1 MKNKVKKLLLLMWIL
16 LICCILSS
24 CEKEKKKVTI
34 TVIHSWGGTEADH
47 VAMRQI
53 YEQFQNENP
62 DINLRLISMP
72 TRNETLRKVEDMI
85 MVGDTPDIIA
95 FSGMGENSIYNF
107 MVENNMALDIQPY
120 LEEDSEFDRDI
131 SETNKKYWKTK
142 AGNLYTVVD
151 VLSLSGG
158 YWYNEEILE
167 KSGIK
172 ELPSTWDEFISMCTQ
187 INNRAEKESTEVKP
201 LKPSAEGYL
210 YFMDHMLL
218 NRTDTINDV
227 RHDSF
232 IDVLKKMESIYQFST
247 FENMSYSY
255 RDETELF
262 NEGRLAIYV
271 NGVWAAPMISE
282 NIHAKYA
289 LLPTN
294 DGISMSCE
302 SASLGYV
309 LGKSGSRE
317 REDASVRF
325 LKYMLSKK
333 VQIQI
338 LEQTEQFPANPNI
351 SLEKYKDEKKRM
363 YQAVKTVLDANRK
376 IEIPDNVWSASQ
388 KEYFT
393 DSLVYVQRSCLCTEK
408 ATHHS
413 AYKRY
418 AQPDNA
424 FQHHTCRHTA
434 CRTCGLRASHS
445 HVEGRKSKRPQL
457 VAVR

>member
-1 MKNKVKKLLLLMWIL
+1 MKNKVKKLLLLIWIL

-34 TVIHSWGGTEADH
+34 TVIHSWGGTETDH

-120 LEEDSEFDRDI
+120 LEEDSEFDRDV
-131 SETNKKYWKTK
+131 SETNKKYWTTG
-142 AGNLYTVVD
+142 AGDLYTVVD

-167 KSGIK
+167 KAGIK
-172 ELPSTWDEFISMCTQ
+172 QLPETWNEFIDMCDR
-187 INNRAEKESTEVKP
+187 INEWSKEESTEVKP
-201 LKPSAEGYL
+201 LRPSAEGYL
-210 YFMDHMLL
+210 YFMDHMLFSEKDSVSEISDEDFV
-218 NRTDTINDV
+218 DT
-227 RHDSF
+227 
-232 IDVLKKMESIYQFST
+232 LKKMESIYHFSK
-247 FENMSYSY
+247 FENTSYSY
-255 RDETELF
+255 RDETRLF

-271 NGVWAAPMISE
+271 NGVWGAPMISE
-282 NIHAKYA
+282 KIHAKYA

-309 LGKSGSRE
+309 LGKSGSKE

-325 LKYMLSKK
+325 LKYILSKK
-333 VQIQI
+333 VQTQI
-338 LEQTEQFPANPNI
+338 LERTEQFPANPNI
-351 SLEKYKDEKKRM
+351 SLEKYKNEKNRM
-363 YQAVKTVLDANRK
+363 YQAATLVLDAERK

-393 DSLVYVQRSCLCTEK
+393 DNIFKVLTNEMGKQELVDNID
-408 ATHHS
+408 
-413 AYKRY
+413 KRI
-418 AQPDNA
+418 
-424 FQHHTCRHTA
+424 R
-434 CRTCGLRASHS
+434 
-445 HVEGRKSKRPQL
+445 
-457 VAVR
+457 

>member
-16 LICCILSS
+16 LICCMLSG

-120 LEEDSEFDRDI
+120 LEEDAEFAGNV
-131 SETNKKYWKTK
+131 SKTNKKYWTTK
-142 AGNLYTVVD
+142 AGNLYTIVD
-151 VLSLSGG
+151 ALSLSGG

-167 KSGIK
+167 KAGVRQ
-172 ELPSTWDEFISMCTQ
+172 LPGTWNEFIAMCDR
-187 INNRAEKESTEVKP
+187 INEWAKKESAEVKP
-201 LKPSAEGYL
+201 LRPSAEGYL

-218 NRTDTINDV
+218 SEKDALNEIGDED
-227 RHDSF
+227 F
-232 IDVLKKMESIYQFST
+232 LDVLKKMESIYSFST
-247 FENMSYSY
+247 FENIAYSY
-255 RDETELF
+255 RDETRLF

-271 NGVWAAPMISE
+271 NGVWGAPMISE
-282 NIHAKYA
+282 KIHAKYA

-302 SASLGYV
+302 SSSLGYV
-309 LGKSGSRE
+309 LGKSGSKE

-325 LKYMLSKK
+325 LKYILSKK
-333 VQIQI
+333 VQTQI
-338 LEQTEQFPANPNI
+338 LERTEQFPANPNI

-363 YQAVKTVLDANRK
+363 YQAATLVLDAERK

-393 DSLVYVQRSCLCTEK
+393 DNIFRVLTNEMDKQELVDNIEK
-408 ATHHS
+408 
-413 AYKRY
+413 RI
-418 AQPDNA
+418 
-424 FQHHTCRHTA
+424 R
-434 CRTCGLRASHS
+434 
-445 HVEGRKSKRPQL
+445 
-457 VAVR
+457 

>member
-16 LICCILSS
+16 LICFMLSG

-131 SETNKKYWKTK
+131 SKTNKKYWTTK

-167 KSGIK
+167 KAGVK
-172 ELPSTWDEFISMCTQ
+172 QLPETWNEFIDMCDR
-187 INNRAEKESTEVKP
+187 INEWSKKESAEVKP
-201 LKPSAEGYL
+201 LRPSAEGYL
-210 YFMDHMLL
+210 YFMDHMLFSEKDSISEISDEDFV
-218 NRTDTINDV
+218 DT
-227 RHDSF
+227 
-232 IDVLKKMESIYQFST
+232 LKKMESIYHFST
-247 FENMSYSY
+247 FENTSYSY
-255 RDETELF
+255 RDETRLF

-271 NGVWAAPMISE
+271 NGVWGAPMISE
-282 NIHAKYA
+282 KIHAKYA
-289 LLPTN
+289 LLPTK

-309 LGKSGSRE
+309 LGKSGSKE

-325 LKYMLSKK
+325 LKYILSEK

-338 LEQTEQFPANPNI
+338 LERTEQFPANPNI
-351 SLEKYKDEKKRM
+351 SLEKYKNEKNRM
-363 YQAVKTVLDANRK
+363 YQAATLVLDAERK

-393 DSLVYVQRSCLCTEK
+393 DNIFKVLTNEMDKQELVDNID
-408 ATHHS
+408 
-413 AYKRY
+413 KRI
-418 AQPDNA
+418 
-424 FQHHTCRHTA
+424 R
-434 CRTCGLRASHS
+434 
-445 HVEGRKSKRPQL
+445 
-457 VAVR
+457 

>member
-24 CEKEKKKVTI
+24 CKKENKKVTI
-34 TVIHSWGGTEADH
+34 TVIHSWGGTETDH

-62 DINLRLISMP
+62 NINLRLISMP

-107 MVENNMALDIQPY
+107 MVKNNMALDIQPY

-131 SETNKKYWKTK
+131 SETNKKYWTTG
-142 AGNLYTVVD
+142 AGDLYTVVD

-172 ELPSTWDEFISMCTQ
+172 QLPETWNEFIDMCDR
-187 INNRAEKESTEVKP
+187 INEWSKEESTEVKP
-201 LKPSAEGYL
+201 LRPSAEGYL
-210 YFMDHMLL
+210 YFMDHMLFSEKDSVSEISDEDFV
-218 NRTDTINDV
+218 DT
-227 RHDSF
+227 
-232 IDVLKKMESIYQFST
+232 LKKMESIYHFSK
-247 FENMSYSY
+247 FENTSYSY
-255 RDETELF
+255 RDETRLF

-271 NGVWAAPMISE
+271 NGVWGAPMISE
-282 NIHAKYA
+282 KIHAKYA

-309 LGKSGSRE
+309 LGKSGSKE

-325 LKYMLSKK
+325 LKYILSKK
-333 VQIQI
+333 VQTQI
-338 LEQTEQFPANPNI
+338 LERTEQFPANPNI
-351 SLEKYKDEKKRM
+351 SLEKYKNEKNRM
-363 YQAVKTVLDANRK
+363 YQAATLVLDAERK

-393 DSLVYVQRSCLCTEK
+393 DNIFKVLTNEMDKQELVDNID
-408 ATHHS
+408 
-413 AYKRY
+413 KRI
-418 AQPDNA
+418 
-424 FQHHTCRHTA
+424 R
-434 CRTCGLRASHS
+434 
-445 HVEGRKSKRPQL
+445 
-457 VAVR
+457 

>member
-16 LICCILSS
+16 LICCMLSS

-34 TVIHSWGGTEADH
+34 TVIHSWGGTETDH

-53 YEQFQNENP
+53 YGQFQNENP

-120 LEEDSEFDRDI
+120 LEEDSEFDRDV
-131 SETNKKYWKTK
+131 SETNKKYWTTG
-142 AGNLYTVVD
+142 AGDLYTVVD

-167 KSGIK
+167 KAGIK
-172 ELPSTWDEFISMCTQ
+172 QLPETWNEFIDMCNR
-187 INNRAEKESTEVKP
+187 INEWSKEESTEVKP
-201 LKPSAEGYL
+201 LRPSAEGYL
-210 YFMDHMLL
+210 YFMDHMLFSEKDSVSEISDEDFV
-218 NRTDTINDV
+218 DT
-227 RHDSF
+227 
-232 IDVLKKMESIYQFST
+232 LKKMESIYHFSK
-247 FENMSYSY
+247 FENTSYSY
-255 RDETELF
+255 RDETRLF

-271 NGVWAAPMISE
+271 NGVWGAPMISE
-282 NIHAKYA
+282 KIHAKYA

-309 LGKSGSRE
+309 LGKSGSKE

-325 LKYMLSKK
+325 LKYILSKK
-333 VQIQI
+333 VQTQI
-338 LEQTEQFPANPNI
+338 LERTEQFPANPNI
-351 SLEKYKDEKKRM
+351 SLEKYKNEKNRM
-363 YQAVKTVLDANRK
+363 YQAATLVLDAERK

-393 DSLVYVQRSCLCTEK
+393 DNIFKVLTNEMDKQELVDNID
-408 ATHHS
+408 
-413 AYKRY
+413 KRI
-418 AQPDNA
+418 
-424 FQHHTCRHTA
+424 R
-434 CRTCGLRASHS
+434 
-445 HVEGRKSKRPQL
+445 
-457 VAVR
+457 